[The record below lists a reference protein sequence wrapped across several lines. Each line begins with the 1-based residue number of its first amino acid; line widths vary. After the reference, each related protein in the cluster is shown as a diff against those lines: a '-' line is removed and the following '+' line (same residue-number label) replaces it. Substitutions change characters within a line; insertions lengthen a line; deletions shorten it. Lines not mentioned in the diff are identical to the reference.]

1 MQRTSALVTNIW
13 GGKYQVLYYLIVFLY
28 LQRLFVCN
36 LFSSIYCLRHFS
48 LELFLTHS
56 FFLRLSPSLL
66 FSLPLFYFLFLF
78 FSSYISNCN
87 CRTCTHTHTYTSFTY
102 SIVSLQLSHS
112 PSICFLF
119 KHVIFHIFLLSY
131 TTLFDFLSITQN

>member
-66 FSLPLFYFLFLF
+66 FSLPLFYFLSLSFISSPSLLFRLPLFYFLFLF
-78 FSSYISNCN
+78 FLAIHLIVIVGHA
-87 CRTCTHTHTYTSFTY
+87 HTHLHLLHFLYRLSPTLTQ
-102 SIVSLQLSHS
+102 SIY
-112 PSICFLF
+112 LF
-119 KHVIFHIFLLSY
+119 SV
-131 TTLFDFLSITQN
+131 

>member
-78 FSSYISNCN
+78 FLATYQIVIVAHA
-87 CRTCTHTHTYTSFTY
+87 HTHTETYFTY

-131 TTLFDFLSITQN
+131 TTLFNFLSITQN